1 MQIGNSMS
9 RKHEEIEALPSGSSK
24 IIKFRNIFIIVKRT
38 FLQYYVSN
46 LASGS
51 ITSIVNYMMSHQTY
65 NTSA

>member
-1 MQIGNSMS
+1 MQVGNSMS

-24 IIKFRNIFIIVKRT
+24 IIKLRNIVIIAERT

-51 ITSIVNYMMSHQTY
+51 ITSIVNCMMFHQTH